1 MVAEAPLQ
9 QGAGTFWLWP
19 DNERTWGLWLAVQ
32 TQWVVGM
39 SGPTGLAY
47 AGVDV
52 VLGHHAPLRQRR
64 ETFGELQ
71 VMERAALAAWDSQ
84 KDKP

>member
-1 MVAEAPLQ
+1 
-9 QGAGTFWLWP
+9 
-19 DNERTWGLWLAVQ
+19 
-32 TQWVVGM
+32 M

-52 VLGHHAPLRQRR
+52 VLSHHVPQRQRR
-64 ETFGELQ
+64 ETFAELQ

-84 KDKP
+84 KDKS